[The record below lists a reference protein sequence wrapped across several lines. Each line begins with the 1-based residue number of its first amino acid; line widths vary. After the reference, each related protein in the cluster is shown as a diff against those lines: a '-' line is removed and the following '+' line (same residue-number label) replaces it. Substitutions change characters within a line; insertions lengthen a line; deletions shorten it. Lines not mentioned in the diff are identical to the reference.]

1 MTAPTGWDVTGYYAA
16 QLLPEQAPADTTVR
30 VVGLGI
36 VPPRPLQ
43 LGDFL
48 GGAFR
53 AVRYSPVTMFGVTL
67 MAILVAQLVAVG
79 VGILLSREFSS
90 ILDTSEFGSI
100 GPLAGWTTIISYF
113 TTSLATVLVEIGL
126 TYAVHEAV
134 FARRTA
140 PSAALR
146 RIGSRAG
153 ATLGFSGLILLVLIV
168 VAGVVALFASF
179 PIATVDAAWWL
190 LLIPVIVAGIGASYW
205 LGIRLILVLPVIAIE
220 EVGPFRAI
228 RRSWQ
233 LTKGQFWR
241 YLGILLLANVLISM
255 ATNVI
260 STVFTF
266 AAALIGAANPEVAVV
281 VAMVAAMVATM
292 VFYVP
297 LSTAVTT
304 LLYTDARIRH
314 EGHDLQIAEVLYG

>member
-30 VVGLGI
+30 VAELGI
-36 VPPRPLQ
+36 VPPRPLK

-67 MAILVAQLVAVG
+67 MFILVAQLVAVG
-79 VGILLSREFSS
+79 VGIVMSREFASVLDSS
-90 ILDTSEFGSI
+90 ELGSI
-100 GPLAGWTTIISYF
+100 GPIAGWTTIISYL
-113 TTSLATVLVEIGL
+113 TTSLALLLVEIGL
-126 TYAVHEAV
+126 AHAVHEAV
-134 FARRTA
+134 FARRTGPA
-140 PSAALR
+140 AALR
-146 RIGSRAG
+146 RIGSRTG
-153 ATLGFSGLILLVLIV
+153 AALGFSGLVALVLI
-168 VAGVVALFASF
+168 AFGGIVALLANSTISSNNTTGWFVMI
-179 PIATVDAAWWL
+179 PLILAA
-190 LLIPVIVAGIGASYW
+190 VVASYW
-205 LGIRLILVLPVIAIE
+205 LTIRLLLVLPVIAIE
-220 EVGPFRAI
+220 GVGPFRAI

-241 YLGILLLANVLISM
+241 YFGIFLLANVLISM

-260 STVFTF
+260 STVFSF
-266 AAALIGAANPEVAVV
+266 AAMLIGAANMEVALV
-281 VAMVAAMVATM
+281 VAMVATMIATM
-292 VFYVP
+292 VFYAP